1 MAFIPETLPQVVIA
15 RAVRRN
21 SSPQQGEAAKV
32 LAEKVIAQSKI
43 NILKEMRFVTTM
55 AFRIMFTEPIVT
67 FLGLFNGFAY
77 GLLFLYLDGI
87 FDVFVVN
94 NNLSYVISKQHTHT
108 HFQLTIN

>member
-1 MAFIPETLPQVVIA
+1 MACIPETLPQVVIA

-21 SSPQQGEAAKV
+21 NSSPQQVEEASADST
-32 LAEKVIAQSKI
+32 EKVIAQSNI
-43 NILKEMRFVTTM
+43 NIMKEMRFVTTM

-94 NNLSYVISKQHTHT
+94 NNLSYVISNNIYGY
-108 HFQLTIN
+108 F

>member
-15 RAVRRN
+15 RAVRRT
-21 SSPQQGEAAKV
+21 SSQQQVEAA
-32 LAEKVIAQSKI
+32 ADSTEKVIAQSKI

-87 FDVFVVN
+87 FDIFVVN
-94 NNLSYVISKQHTHT
+94 NGLSYVIANNVRNLTFK
-108 HFQLTIN
+108 LTIH